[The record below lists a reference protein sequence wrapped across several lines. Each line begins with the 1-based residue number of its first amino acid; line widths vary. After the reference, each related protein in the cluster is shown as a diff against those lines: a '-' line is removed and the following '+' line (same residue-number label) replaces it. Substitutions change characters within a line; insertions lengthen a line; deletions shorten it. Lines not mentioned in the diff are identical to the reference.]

1 MPYRLPRFDTATL
14 LVIDIQERLMPAMW
28 ADDQPTVL
36 KNVTNLALACSELGG
51 QTVYSEQYPKGLG
64 PTVAALTE
72 ALSGATRLEK
82 TEFSVMKNSGAEGLT
97 LSGNVILTGMETHV
111 CVLLTGLDLIA
122 AGHRV
127 WVPFDAV
134 ASRRREYRDN
144 GLSMLEK
151 AGASVINTESLI
163 FAALGEAG
171 GERFKRFSALMR

>member
-1 MPYRLPRFDTATL
+1 MLHALPHFDTATL
-14 LVIDIQERLMPAMW
+14 LVVDIQERLLHAMW
-28 ADDQPTVL
+28 PDDQAAVL
-36 KNVTNLALACSELGG
+36 KNVSNLALACREFGG

-64 PTVAALTE
+64 PTVSALNE
-72 ALSGATRLEK
+72 ALHGATRLEK
-82 TEFSVMKNSGAEGLT
+82 TEFSVVKNSAAET
-97 LSGNVILTGMETHV
+97 LNMSGNIILTGMEAHV

-151 AGASVINTESLI
+151 AGAAIINTESLI
-163 FAALGEAG
+163 FAALGKAG
-171 GERFKRFSALMR
+171 GERFKRFSALIR